1 MYDWRTIL
9 RPIWGFVALQPVIL
23 IWFYIFSDDWLS
35 DYTALGW
42 PLQIVSTFWL
52 IRVMRCMN
60 AGGTTVCFR
69 QNEPRLQ
76 GNL

>member
-9 RPIWGFVALQPVIL
+9 RPVWGFVALQPVIL
-23 IWFYIFSDDWLS
+23 VWFYLFSDDWMS

-42 PLQIVSTFWL
+42 PLQIVSTVWL
-52 IRVMRCMN
+52 IPGYAVYERWWDRRLPP
-60 AGGTTVCFR
+60 A
-69 QNEPRLQ
+69 NEQ